1 LDFAILDLT
10 GTFKFYPLPTLN
22 DKGKRRVDYTYNV
35 VLRLNDGEREPIRQ
49 ARENALENYSARLFK
64 YVAKKKANANQFVLD
79 KIIGGIKKEAHPTI
93 WKEMQRYYI
102 LGKLGAVDTELK
114 KLFDDAPEALTW

>member
-49 ARENALENYSARLFK
+49 ARENALENYNARLFK
-64 YVAKKKANANQFVLD
+64 YVAKKKANA
-79 KIIGGIKKEAHPTI
+79 KSSCA
-93 WKEMQRYYI
+93 
-102 LGKLGAVDTELK
+102 
-114 KLFDDAPEALTW
+114 